1 MGIPSTLVE
10 ALDKKDSDFEK
21 YHGFMAVRNTFLQS
35 YRNNGEY
42 IEVVKELAPS
52 LTKKDIADT
61 LKLSVSTIT
70 RICNDNCIKTFGSTW
85 TEFEVDYLIRYYQ
98 HFPAISVTCFTKS
111 RINKKICKFLYKVVD
126 ERYPQW

>member
-98 HFPAISVTCFTKS
+98 HFPVSELAKELGRSESAVRSKA
-111 RINKKICKFLYKVVD
+111 NKLQLSK
-126 ERYPQW
+126 

>member
-1 MGIPSTLVE
+1 MGVS
-10 ALDKKDSDFEK
+10 K
-21 YHGFMAVRNTFLQS
+21 S

-98 HFPAISVTCFTKS
+98 HFPVSELAKELGRSESAVRSKATKLKLS
-111 RINKKICKFLYKVVD
+111 K
-126 ERYPQW
+126 

>member
-10 ALDKKDSDFEK
+10 ALDKKDTDFEK
-21 YHGFMAVRNTFLQS
+21 YQGFMAVRNTFLHS
-35 YRNNGEY
+35 YRNNDEY

-85 TEFEVDYLIRYYQ
+85 TEFEVDYLIRYYRNFSICQ
-98 HFPAISVTCFTKS
+98 LAKELGRSESAVRSKATKLQLS
-111 RINKKICKFLYKVVD
+111 K
-126 ERYPQW
+126 

>member
-21 YHGFMAVRNTFLQS
+21 YHGFMAIRNTFLQS

-42 IEVVKELAPS
+42 IELVKELAPS

-98 HFPAISVTCFTKS
+98 HFPVSELAKELGRSESAVRSKATKLQLS
-111 RINKKICKFLYKVVD
+111 K
-126 ERYPQW
+126 